1 MVADPLFDRVARALA
16 GRYALVR
23 ELGHGGM
30 ATVYLGTDQKLE
42 RPVAIKVL
50 APATRAYLG
59 SERFQREVLLAAQ
72 LSHPNIVPLF
82 EADEADGFLFYVM
95 EYVEGESLED
105 RLHRE
110 GPLPVEDAIRITT
123 EVGDALQYAHE
134 RGVIHR
140 DVKPANILLSRGHAM
155 VSDFGIAKLMEA
167 ASDTGQQSLTGP
179 GTTVGTPEYMSP
191 EQAGGDRHIDA
202 RTDVYSLAAVLYAML
217 TGEPPFTGPTVQA
230 VVARVLGDPLR
241 PIRTL
246 RPTLPASLERAVAR
260 GLAKLPADRPAT
272 VREFVDTLTAP
283 SHKRPG
289 VAARPVAWM
298 AIGGVVLAVIIWWR
312 VLPGRGS
319 LPPGMTLV
327 PAGLYPVGGTPW
339 RQSTS
344 VRLVAFFIDSTEV
357 PVGAFQLYLSS
368 TGGGPPWTHKPPERW
383 PVTGVLWSEAAA
395 YCAWRKARLPTE
407 DEWEAAARGPRG
419 FRYPWGDL
427 WQRGRANADSLRD
440 SFAPVGTDTPGKS
453 WVGALDLIGNAWEW
467 TATAG
472 SRASGELGHVIKGGA
487 FDSPPENATAIFRAV
502 LPDRRSWLEHT
513 GFRCAR
519 DVSPAFPDP
528 PVIEDPTGPSLPR
541 RAFGSLPKHPARR
554 APRTRGSA
562 GAQLPQTDGGTH

>member
-16 GRYALVR
+16 GRYTLVR
-23 ELGHGGM
+23 ELGRGGM

-42 RPVAIKVL
+42 RQVAIKVL

-59 SERFQREVLLAAQ
+59 SERFQREVLFAAQ
-72 LSHPNIVPLF
+72 LSHPHIVPLF
-82 EADEADGFLFYVM
+82 EADEANGFLFYVM

-110 GPLPVEDAIRITT
+110 GPLPVEEAIRITT

-167 ASDTGQQSLTGP
+167 ASETGQQSLTGP

-191 EQAGGDRHIDA
+191 EQAGGDRRIDV

-217 TGEPPFTGPTVQA
+217 AGEPPFTGPTVRA
-230 VVARVLGDPLR
+230 VVARVLSDPLR

-246 RPTLPASLERAVAR
+246 RPALPVSVERALAR
-260 GLAKLPADRPAT
+260 GLAKIPADRPAT
-272 VREFVDTLTAP
+272 VREFVDALTAP
-283 SHKRPG
+283 IPKPSP
-289 VAARPVAWM
+289 VAARPVIWI
-298 AIGGVVLAVIIWWR
+298 AIGGVVLAVVIWWR
-312 VLPGRGS
+312 VRPGGMS
-319 LPPGMTLV
+319 MPPGMTLV

-339 RQSTS
+339 RQPTN
-344 VRLVAFFIDSTEV
+344 VRLATIFIDSTEV
-357 PVGAFQLYLSS
+357 PVGAFQAYLSA
-368 TGGGPPWTHKPPERW
+368 TGHAPPWTQRPPERW
-383 PVTGVLWSEAAA
+383 PVTGVLWAEAAA
-395 YCAWRKARLPTE
+395 YCAWREARLPTE

-419 FRYPWGDL
+419 FRYPWGDR
-427 WQRGRANADSLRD
+427 WHRGWANADSLRD
-440 SFAPVGTDTPGKS
+440 SFDPVGTDTLGRS
-453 WVGALDLIGNAWEW
+453 WVGALDLSGNAWEW
-467 TATAG
+467 TATPG

-487 FDSPPENATAIFRAV
+487 FDSPPENATATFRTV
-502 LPDRRSWLEHT
+502 LPDRRPWLEHT

-519 DVSPAFPDP
+519 DASPALPVRNP
-528 PVIEDPTGPSLPR
+528 P
-541 RAFGSLPKHPARR
+541 
-554 APRTRGSA
+554 GSA
-562 GAQLPQTDGGTH
+562 SH